1 MFVVE
6 TTTENKILN
15 FISMGKVGRVFAKKA
30 SDKLFNVTIEAVLVK
45 QNYTRGSGKWM
56 LICQEKILSWG
67 ATPYEA
73 LKNLDYGDAN
83 IRYKTK
89 NKRRRK
95 K

>member
-1 MFVVE
+1 
-6 TTTENKILN
+6 
-15 FISMGKVGRVFAKKA
+15 MGKTGRVFAKKL
-30 SDKLFNVTIEAVLVK
+30 SDKVYAVTIEAVIVK
-45 QNYTRGSGKWM
+45 QTYQRGAGKWM
-56 LICQEKILSWG
+56 IICQDKILSAG
-67 ATPYEA
+67 ETPYEA